1 MLSSVTKPFPSVT
14 LGAIFTHLWEH
25 WGSLLFTPGCTLQ
38 SPHGQRVSPGC
49 YRTSACYC
57 LTMLYGWLESGTW
70 TVIFFFR
77 VYLTFKDLYCH
88 QRSSRGKKN
97 LSSIS
102 RESSLEKHLYR
113 FFGHFFNWVVFLL
126 LKVKVVQS
134 DSFQPP
140 GRYSPWNS
148 PGQNAEVSSRSLL
161 QGIFPNQGSN
171 PGLPYCRPIPYQLS
185 H

>member
-1 MLSSVTKPFPSVT
+1 MHKAMLSSVTKPFPSVT

-102 RESSLEKHLYR
+102 
-113 FFGHFFNWVVFLL
+113 
-126 LKVKVVQS
+126 LKSKFPKV
-134 DSFQPP
+134 
-140 GRYSPWNS
+140 
-148 PGQNAEVSSRSLL
+148 
-161 QGIFPNQGSN
+161 N
-171 PGLPYCRPIPYQLS
+171 PGAIKIQLQMLPRDWDKPRKDKEPYFCWIS
-185 H
+185 VAVV

>member
-1 MLSSVTKPFPSVT
+1 MVLVCFSLMISDVEILFMY
-14 LGAIFTHLWEH
+14 LFAI
-25 WGSLLFTPGCTLQ
+25 C
-38 SPHGQRVSPGC
+38 
-49 YRTSACYC
+49 
-57 LTMLYGWLESGTW
+57 
-70 TVIFFFR
+70 
-77 VYLTFKDLYCH
+77 
-88 QRSSRGKKN
+88 
-97 LSSIS
+97 
-102 RESSLEKHLYR
+102 ESSLEKHLYR

-161 QGIFPNQGSN
+161 QGIFPNKGSN